1 VRASFF
7 RAWVGELYYR
17 RADLTVRAMRDADPR
32 SHSLS
37 NLLTAVRKRAGEIPC
52 RVLEMRTEGAVTI
65 DPGKVQ
71 ADLDALEAAAAAVKV
86 YVDKVLAHADST
98 WNGPIPGPGVVDS
111 AIQLL
116 GDLLVKYTLI
126 LRGVDLGL
134 TPVPA
139 FNWTAVFREPWLAG

>member
-1 VRASFF
+1 
-7 RAWVGELYYR
+7 VGELYYR